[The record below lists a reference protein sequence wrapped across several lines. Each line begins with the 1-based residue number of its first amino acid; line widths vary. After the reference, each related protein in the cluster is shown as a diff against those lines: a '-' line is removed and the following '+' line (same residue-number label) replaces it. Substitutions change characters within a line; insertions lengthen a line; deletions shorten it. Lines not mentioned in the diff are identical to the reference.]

1 MENEGAER
9 VIRLLVISYPSNI
22 ENGVV
27 EVIDYH
33 LPPASFLTNMFG
45 IKSSERGGEL
55 SYVATIQSS
64 YFTAPAGVVAVKDQ
78 PSFPSDS
85 DSMQIPSFYL
95 TNTYRH
101 KGLRRELVEK
111 RLQIGRADLVFYNAR
126 AEGALQVGSGLET
139 PGAVTTDDTEEG
151 LRMYVASQNGVVHL
165 FEQFHIDLVSQSL
178 MMLTTVRKTNLLHPY
193 ARSPTPN
200 PKINPSNPQRRNRNL
215 PPNVHA
221 ILLLCHPRTMVGP
234 PHQHDANAH
243 PW

>member
-45 IKSSERGGEL
+45 IKNSERGGEL
-55 SYVATIQSS
+55 SYIATIKSS
-64 YFTAPAGVVAVKDQ
+64 YFTAPAGIVAVKDQ

-111 RLQIGRADLVFYNAR
+111 RLQIGRADLVFYNAK
-126 AEGALQVGSGLET
+126 AEGSLQVGFGLET

-151 LRMYVASQNGVVHL
+151 LRIYVASQNGVVNL
-165 FEQFHIDLVSQSL
+165 FEQFYIDSVSPSL
-178 MMLTTVRKTNLLHPY
+178 AILTTVRKTTLLHSHTRP
-193 ARSPTPN
+193 STPN
-200 PKINPSNPQRRNRNL
+200 PTINPPNPQ
-215 PPNVHA
+215 
-221 ILLLCHPRTMVGP
+221 
-234 PHQHDANAH
+234 
-243 PW
+243 